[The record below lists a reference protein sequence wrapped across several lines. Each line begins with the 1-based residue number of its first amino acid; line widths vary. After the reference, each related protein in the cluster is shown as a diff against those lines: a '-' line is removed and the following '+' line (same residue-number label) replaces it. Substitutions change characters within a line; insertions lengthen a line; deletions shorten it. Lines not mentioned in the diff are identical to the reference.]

1 MFQKASR
8 KEEPCKRPG
17 LLYFITDITIGPWRL
32 GQFVMGVSSGEVGT
46 LLGFWVV
53 FVVNGVILTLVA
65 VVAAWGTG
73 LKPRSLRVIQRSAGR
88 ADLHGGWVCRELQAK
103 FAENRIAGD

>member
-46 LLGFWVV
+46 LVGFWDV
-53 FVVNGVILTLVA
+53 FVVNGVILTL
-65 VVAAWGTG
+65 VAAWGTG